1 MHNVDDGY
9 GYYGLSDHFP
19 DTAPAVHPLVF
30 QIPWHHRRNKQ
41 PHNTLEALIP
51 LRISDSLHQHNGPV
65 PKIYGG

>member
-1 MHNVDDGY
+1 MVTMGY
-9 GYYGLSDHFP
+9 QTNFP

-30 QIPWHHRRNKQ
+30 QIPWHHHRNKL

-51 LRISDSLHQHNGPV
+51 LQISDSPHQRNGPV